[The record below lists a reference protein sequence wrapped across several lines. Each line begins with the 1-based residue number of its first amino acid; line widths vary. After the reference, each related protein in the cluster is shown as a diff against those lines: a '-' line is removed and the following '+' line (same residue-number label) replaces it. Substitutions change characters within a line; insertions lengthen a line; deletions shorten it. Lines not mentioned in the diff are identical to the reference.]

1 MNKPVIVLSDADIQS
16 IINGRKVTKR
26 VNDEPVVIRQSYVK
40 DLAAPIVI
48 DRYNVKDEVLEKQ
61 LKDIRS
67 IAQNPFMEG
76 YR

>member
-1 MNKPVIVLSDADIQS
+1 MNKQEIVLSDADIQS

-26 VNDEPVVIRQSYVK
+26 VNDEPVVIRQSYIE

-48 DRYNVKDEVLEKQ
+48 DRYNVKDEMLEKQ
-61 LKDIRS
+61 LRDIRA
-67 IAQNPFMEG
+67 IAQSPFMEG

>member
-26 VNDEPVVIRQSYVK
+26 VNDEPIVIRQSYVK

-48 DRYNVKDEVLEKQ
+48 DRYNVKDEMLEKQ

-76 YR
+76 HR

>member
-1 MNKPVIVLSDADIQS
+1 MNKQVIVLSEADIQS
-16 IINGRKVTKR
+16 IINGRKVTKK
-26 VNDEPVVIRQSYVK
+26 VNDEQVVIRQSYVK
-40 DLAAPIVI
+40 DLVAPVTI

-61 LKDIRS
+61 LRDIRS

>member
-16 IINGRKVTKR
+16 IINGRKVTKE
-26 VNDEPVVIRQSYVK
+26 VNDEPVVIRQSYIK

-48 DRYNVKDEVLEKQ
+48 DRYNVKDEMQ
-61 LKDIRS
+61 LRDIRA
-67 IAQNPFMEG
+67 IAQSPFMEG